1 MTQTSFSLSKDA
13 VCILMKTFS
22 LLVVIQLY
30 GHQGS
35 PLGGLRGLEPKL
47 CTENASQV
55 DWHTAAVQIIQ
66 EAQIRNMMQHVV
78 SCRVVYCEEPP
89 DLPC

>member
-1 MTQTSFSLSKDA
+1 MTQKSFSLSKDA
-13 VCILMKTFS
+13 VRILMKTFS
-22 LLVVIQLY
+22 LLAVVQLY

-35 PLGGLRGLEPKL
+35 PLGGLRSFEPKL
-47 CTENASQV
+47 CTENALQV

-78 SCRVVYCEEPP
+78 CCREVYCEEPP